1 MTTTVYFATN
11 RIANHPADRPEN
23 YTFFMTA
30 PDNPLQVTY
39 GTAFVDSAGLT
50 ADTVGAIRSLQDL
63 QKGNFSQTA
72 FDDLAEGG
80 RNILVFIHGFANS
93 FADALT
99 RAAFNREWLSQSGVG
114 DADTAVVTFSWP
126 SRGQLLTFPFP
137 TLPYRADQRMA
148 GGSGLA
154 LMRFLANLLPILEK
168 ARANGRR
175 TFLLTHSMGN
185 LALQAAVQA
194 WFETM
199 TAPRPSKTHIGNH
212 ALHPET
218 LMLSYGYDPA
228 AVGGRGQAA
237 GVPDLDLRVQFG
249 RGGPRLLRLRL
260 RPQASRQR
268 AAGRGS
274 SIRASTIPTA
284 RSSRIG
290 SRSTSARACALFLV
304 RHVGDLHHAARLR
317 AAGRRDPAFAA
328 ALWRHRDAAART
340 LAGFGIGAVGFSMAS
355 TRPPSA
361 QPAAEAAMGK
371 GRVSVIMIETPANP
385 TNTLVDI
392 AS

>member
-63 QKGNFSQTA
+63 QKGGFSPSA
-72 FDDLAEGG
+72 FDDLAQGG

-99 RAAFNREWLSQSGVG
+99 RAAFNRGWLAQSGVSE
-114 DADTAVVTFSWP
+114 ADTAVVTFSWP
-126 SRGQLLTFPFP
+126 SRGQLLTVPFP
-137 TLPYRADQRMA
+137 TLPYRSDQKMA

-154 LMRFLANLLPILEK
+154 LMRFFANLLPILET

-194 WFETM
+194 WFDNGNGDALM
-199 TAPRPSKTHIGNH
+199 FDHIFM
-212 ALHPET
+212 AAA
-218 LMLSYGYDPA
+218 DIVDDAFDA
-228 AVGGRGQAA
+228 AVTNSLAPLRRLGRRITFLHNRNDQVLDKLSEPLNFCHRLGQDGPRGGGDAVLFPPVTYRRVDCSGFTDYDTGFAGSHQYYRRSA
-237 GVPDLDLRVQFG
+237 GV
-249 RGGPRLLRLRL
+249 
-260 RPQASRQR
+260 R
-268 AAGRGS
+268 AE
-274 SIRASTIPTA
+274 I
-284 RSSRIG
+284 
-290 SRSTSARACALFLV
+290 
-304 RHVGDLHHAARLR
+304 
-317 AAGRRDPAFAA
+317 A
-328 ALWRHRDAAART
+328 AL
-340 LAGFGIGAVGFSMAS
+340 MA
-355 TRPPSA
+355 
-361 QPAAEAAMGK
+361 
-371 GRVSVIMIETPANP
+371 
-385 TNTLVDI
+385 L
-392 AS
+392 

>member
-63 QKGNFSQTA
+63 QKGSFSQAA

-80 RNILVFIHGFANS
+80 RNILVFVHGFANS
-93 FADALT
+93 FADGLT
-99 RAAFNREWLSQSGVG
+99 RAAFNREWLAQSGVS

-126 SRGQLLTFPFP
+126 SRGQLLTVPFP
-137 TLPYRADQRMA
+137 TLPYRSDQRMA

-194 WFETM
+194 WFENGNGDAEMFDHVFLAAADIVDDAFDAAVTNSL
-199 TAPRPSKTHIGNH
+199 APLCRLGKRITF
-212 ALHPET
+212 LHNRRDQVLDKLSET
-218 LMLSYGYDPA
+218 LNFCRRLGQDGPRGGGDTILFPPVTYRSVDCSGFTDYDTGFA
-228 AVGGRGQAA
+228 GSHQYYRRSA
-237 GVPDLDLRVQFG
+237 GV
-249 RGGPRLLRLRL
+249 
-260 RPQASRQR
+260 R
-268 AAGRGS
+268 AE
-274 SIRASTIPTA
+274 I
-284 RSSRIG
+284 
-290 SRSTSARACALFLV
+290 
-304 RHVGDLHHAARLR
+304 
-317 AAGRRDPAFAA
+317 A
-328 ALWRHRDAAART
+328 ALM
-340 LAGFGIGAVGFSMAS
+340 GA
-355 TRPPSA
+355 
-361 QPAAEAAMGK
+361 
-371 GRVSVIMIETPANP
+371 
-385 TNTLVDI
+385 
-392 AS
+392 